1 MNALG
6 EGNDK
11 PQGAD
16 ALLKAAGIEDVALY
30 PANPGMR
37 YTGMI
42 VAADAQTVVQQVA
55 AHTYIAH
62 KASALSPSPQP
73 GQRVSIHQNT
83 VTPPPIARTTASSG
97 NVHSKGKA
105 MAIDSAYDDDVSDVL
120 EAMTDLFEANTP
132 TDSYFVQQAIQ
143 GGDRSDILQALSE
156 INQSESQFKDG
167 VAALNAEPEET
178 QGLVQRF
185 EQEKPMQRAALE
197 QRLQQ
202 EVAAETGMAVF
213 EARDGLN

>member
-1 MNALG
+1 MEKGAIVPLPGGGRSTRYALATLATMNALG

-42 VAADAQTVVQQVA
+42 VAVDAQTVVQQVA

-83 VTPPPIARTTASSG
+83 VTPAA
-97 NVHSKGKA
+97 
-105 MAIDSAYDDDVSDVL
+105 
-120 EAMTDLFEANTP
+120 
-132 TDSYFVQQAIQ
+132 
-143 GGDRSDILQALSE
+143 DRPDHGIE
-156 INQSESQFKDG
+156 
-167 VAALNAEPEET
+167 
-178 QGLVQRF
+178 R
-185 EQEKPMQRAALE
+185 
-197 QRLQQ
+197 
-202 EVAAETGMAVF
+202 
-213 EARDGLN
+213 

>member
-1 MNALG
+1 
-6 EGNDK
+6 
-11 PQGAD
+11 
-16 ALLKAAGIEDVALY
+16 
-30 PANPGMR
+30 
-37 YTGMI
+37 
-42 VAADAQTVVQQVA
+42 
-55 AHTYIAH
+55 
-62 KASALSPSPQP
+62 
-73 GQRVSIHQNT
+73 
-83 VTPPPIARTTASSG
+83 
-97 NVHSKGKA
+97 
-105 MAIDSAYDDDVSDVL
+105 MAIDSAYDDNVSDVL

-185 EQEKPMQRAALE
+185 EQEADAARAALE

-213 EARDGLN
+213 EARDGLNYHGPVVQADDRFQYQQVAPRTLIAHDVGKEIRANDQSFGVGLDRGEDRQTGIEHGYSR

>member
-1 MNALG
+1 
-6 EGNDK
+6 
-11 PQGAD
+11 
-16 ALLKAAGIEDVALY
+16 
-30 PANPGMR
+30 
-37 YTGMI
+37 
-42 VAADAQTVVQQVA
+42 
-55 AHTYIAH
+55 
-62 KASALSPSPQP
+62 
-73 GQRVSIHQNT
+73 
-83 VTPPPIARTTASSG
+83 
-97 NVHSKGKA
+97 

-167 VAALNAEPEET
+167 VAALHAEPEET

-185 EQEKPMQRAALE
+185 EQEADAARAALE

-213 EARDGLN
+213 EARDGLNYQGPIVQADDRFQYQQVAPRTLIAHDAGKEIQVNDQRMGLGLDRGDDRQAGMEQGYGR